1 MIREHDRGRDL
12 AEILEDRYVQ
22 NRLNPDQRAR
32 LLDRPEVIK
41 AIGKD
46 TISDARQ
53 ATGPDLERRP
63 DAALPGAPH
72 AARPRSRRPRRRARS
87 T

>member
-1 MIREHDRGRDL
+1 MPIPNLFSFLSSAFGRRARRRLRDPR
-12 AEILEDRYVQ
+12 ARPRPRPRRDPEDRYVQ

-53 ATGPDLERRP
+53 ATGP
-63 DAALPGAPH
+63 
-72 AARPRSRRPRRRARS
+72 